1 MQEQETVLGEDIKF
15 RGKLEFDQRLR
26 VNGQFKG
33 TINSGGDLSI
43 GSRARVEADVQTGVL
58 VLEGELTGNV
68 VATRKVSLRKNCQ
81 LRGDVK
87 SPDLEVESG
96 SRFTG
101 SCIMD

>member
-26 VNGQFKG
+26 VNGHFKG
-33 TINSGGDLSI
+33 TIQTGGDLSI

-58 VLEGELTGNV
+58 NLEGDLTGNV

-81 LRGDVK
+81 LRGDVRT
-87 SPDLEVESG
+87 PDMEMESG

>member
-15 RGKLEFDQRLR
+15 RGKLEFDHQLR

-33 TINSGGDLSI
+33 TIHSGGDLSI
-43 GSRARVEADVQTGVL
+43 GSRARVEADIQTGVL

-68 VATRKVSLRKNCQ
+68 VASRKASLRRNCH
-81 LRGDVK
+81 LRGDLRA
-87 SPDLEVESG
+87 PDLEVESG

>member
-33 TINSGGDLSI
+33 TINSGDDLSI